1 MDAAGIELADRVRA
15 LLSSEPT
22 LEEKRMFGTRAFL
35 VNGRI
40 LVGARGGGTL
50 LVRLT
55 DEHGAALLTEPG
67 VQVALMGRRT
77 MGTRWL
83 DVDAAVIADDE
94 ALIEWLDA
102 AREDNADEGA
112 A

>member
-1 MDAAGIELADRVRA
+1 MDAAGLDLADRVRA
-15 LLSSEPT
+15 LLASEPT

-55 DEHGAALLTEPG
+55 DEHGAARLTEPG
-67 VQVALMGRRT
+67 VQIAVMGARP

-83 DVDAAVIADDE
+83 DVDAEVIADDD
-94 ALIEWLDA
+94 ALMAWLDA
-102 AREDNADEGA
+102 AREDNDEIGD
-112 A
+112 